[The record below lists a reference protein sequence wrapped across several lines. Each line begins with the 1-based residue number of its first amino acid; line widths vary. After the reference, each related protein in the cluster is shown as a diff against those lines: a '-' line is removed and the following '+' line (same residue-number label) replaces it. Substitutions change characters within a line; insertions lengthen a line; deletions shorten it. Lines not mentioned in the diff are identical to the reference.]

1 MGRRAKGVKV
11 VWRNGIGYARFTWAK
26 ERHFVSTGE
35 TDRGRAKAEADRI
48 YAEIVSGRRRKVSAA
63 VRVSAPLEDL
73 FGDWLATLEG
83 VLDVETLRTYRVTYV
98 AGHFLGFFGKLDDVA
113 DESQVDAYARARM
126 RKVLKSTVFKEL
138 GALRGFLRWA
148 KMEGFIT
155 AIPTFPEFPKT
166 SKGRRSGPQR
176 AKANEMTEAQ
186 VVTAIAALPALSSR
200 ISKADRHR
208 FAVRARFVVM
218 YETGL
223 RPATLD
229 ALRLGEHWSVGD
241 TVMVIPDEDDKT
253 RYGRTLTLT
262 PMTIAA
268 LHDTVKALGLVD
280 GDRIFGTHDY
290 RTYLAAAGQAAGI
303 AKLTDYD
310 FRHARG
316 THLANRGAAL
326 PGIAYQLGHT
336 QLTTTNKYAHTTKA
350 AGDTA
355 LTVGSALDTDSG
367 AVTDQEGSDR

>member
-73 FGDWLATLEG
+73 FGEWLATLDG

-98 AGHFLGFFGKLDDVA
+98 GGHFLDFFKKLDDVA
-113 DESQVDAYARARM
+113 DESQVDAYARTRM

-155 AIPTFPEFPKT
+155 AIPAFPEFPKT
-166 SKGRRSGPQR
+166 SKGKRSGPQR
-176 AKANEMTEAQ
+176 SKANEMTEAQ

-229 ALRLGEHWSVGD
+229 ALTLGIHWGVD
-241 TVMVIPDEDDKT
+241 WMWLDIRDEDDKT

-262 PMTIAA
+262 DAA
-268 LHDTVKALGLVD
+268 LAALRDTVRALGLVN
-280 GDRIFGTHDY
+280 GALIFGAHDY
-290 RTYLAAAGQAAGI
+290 RTYLAAAGKAAGVPT
-303 AKLTDYD
+303 LTDYD

-316 THLANRGAAL
+316 THLANRGASL

-336 QLTTTNKYAHTTKA
+336 QLTTTNKYAHATKT
-350 AGDTA
+350 AGDAA
-355 LTVGSALDTDSG
+355 LTAGSALDAKETE
-367 AVTDQEGSDR
+367 T